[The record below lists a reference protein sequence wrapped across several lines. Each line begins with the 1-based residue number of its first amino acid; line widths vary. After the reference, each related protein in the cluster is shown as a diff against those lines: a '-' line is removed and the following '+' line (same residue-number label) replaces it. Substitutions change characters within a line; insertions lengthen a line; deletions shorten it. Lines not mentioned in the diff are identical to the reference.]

1 MFGTALDKI
10 PSSERP
16 NNQMHRTATSRCGFE
31 GIGLIGYWIRSQSPV
46 PVAVGDLSFGVMSV

>member
-16 NNQMHRTATSRCGFE
+16 NNQMHRTATPRCGFE
-31 GIGLIGYWIRSQSPV
+31 CLGFFGRCIRWQSPF